1 MVFLLSVVSKCHT
14 SALIARL
21 HLWLEENAATWIS
34 QKLFYCTFGW
44 RKMPQFGNIKLDFA
58 ITVLLLIRYLTV
70 MLLLKKCL
78 KMKAQNVIVVFAD
91 FRKAFD
97 SVRHDK
103 LSDCIRIQGTGEVV
117 WCYWG
122 YV

>member
-1 MVFLLSVVSKCHT
+1 MFLLSVVSKCHT

-21 HLWLEENAATWIS
+21 YLWLEENAAIS
-34 QKLFYCTFGW
+34 EYQPGFRRKKNCSTVDQIFNRYAFVQKF
-44 RKMPQFGNIKLDFA
+44 
-58 ITVLLLIRYLTV
+58 V
-70 MLLLKKCL
+70 
-78 KMKAQNVIVVFAD
+78 KMKAQNFIVAFAD

-103 LSDCIRIQGTGEVV
+103 LLDCIRIQGIGEVV